1 MTSFLLAAVAV
12 LSIESSMNLINEDL
26 SYLSDTQVTDFKAEC
41 TKRGLTSLTVH
52 STDGRVRQIKC
63 FLHEWDREGT

>member
-1 MTSFLLAAVAV
+1 MH
-12 LSIESSMNLINEDL
+12 LINEDL

-52 STDGRVRQIKC
+52 STDGQVRQIKC